1 MQRLRVANIAERL
14 QSSFARLER
23 YIAEARPERRHAAR
37 RLSRMDGADSQKSP
51 GGRGIRT
58 PGEACLEVLFDFAAG
73 DEAVPE
79 PAGTPV
85 ERWRDG
91 HGSKLAFSMPP
102 EMAQA
107 KIRPA
112 ALHSEIFT
120 MHRLEQL
127 PLLSARQHHCEA
139 ALPPMRVCP
148 ACRSG

>member
-1 MQRLRVANIAERL
+1 
-14 QSSFARLER
+14 
-23 YIAEARPERRHAAR
+23 
-37 RLSRMDGADSQKSP
+37 MDWGGLTKSP